1 MTEKRNFF
9 KFKDGKPVE
18 AVIYSY
24 GKRMTENKR
33 YENVAKDDSVVIQ
46 DNMLHC
52 VFVDCDEIVE
62 VLNEK
67 EAFMLHYEKRL
78 SELQREIAK
87 LKGKT
92 NVPTGNLQPTG
103 DDLND

>member
-1 MTEKRNFF
+1 MN
-9 KFKDGKPVE
+9 D
-18 AVIYSY
+18 
-24 GKRMTENKR
+24 KR
-33 YENVAKDDSVVIQ
+33 YENVAKDDRVVIQ

-52 VFVDCDEIVE
+52 VFVDCDDIVE

-103 DDLND
+103 DVE